1 MMRISCIIMRLEW
14 FDMQLKVDINKAA
27 GLREITQAADEALT
41 LYRDDMIEDENE
53 MVPVSGGA
61 SRNGGGGRGKALARL
76 FTAADFKRIIS
87 IMKTF
92 NEYRFS
98 HLKKSGI
105 YCNI

>member
-1 MMRISCIIMRLEW
+1 MLPKTAKGNISQEISFNENITAPVR
-14 FDMQLKVDINKAA
+14 KGAA
-27 GLREITQAADEALT
+27 VGTVTVKLGDETLGEIPVTAA
-41 LYRDDMIEDENE
+41 ED
-53 MVPVSGGA
+53 V
-61 SRNGGGGRGKALARL
+61 ALARL